1 MFFGLTNSPATFQN
15 MMHDILNELI
25 NEGKVLVYLDDIL
38 IFTKDLDE
46 HRRLVKRV
54 LAKLEEHKL
63 FLKPEK
69 CDFEKTEVEY
79 LGVIISEDSV
89 RMDPVK
95 VKGIMEWPE
104 PKTVKEVQSFLGFVN
119 FYRKFVLGYS
129 EVAKPLTSLT
139 GKKDWTWGDDQKK
152 AFQELKDHIAQQVT
166 LIMPND
172 EAPFRGILV
181 ELVTATPQIVV
192 DCGNRESPHP
202 LISTGLRTINRG

>member
-1 MFFGLTNSPATFQN
+1 M
-15 MMHDILNELI
+15 
-25 NEGKVLVYLDDIL
+25 

-119 FYRKFVLGYS
+119 FSRKLEHGYS

-152 AFQELKDHIAQQVT
+152 AFQELKDRIAQQVT
-166 LIMPND
+166 LMMPND
-172 EAPFRGILV
+172 EAPFILECDASDRAV
-181 ELVTATPQIVV
+181 GSILSQEVNGELKPVAFMSHALSETERNYEVH
-192 DCGNRESPHP
+192 DRE
-202 LISTGLRTINRG
+202 LGFR